1 MESPWKA
8 VSDDSR
14 RTILLLLKKKNMTPT
29 EILTHF
35 DFTLP
40 ALSTH
45 LKILKNCD
53 LVSEKKFG
61 KNRFY
66 SLNQDKTFEMM
77 EFFSTM
83 HGYSL
88 NSLKEFLEND
98 K

>member
-14 RTILLLLKKKNMTPT
+14 RAILLLLKKKDMTPT

-35 DFTLP
+35 NFTLP

-45 LKILKNCD
+45 LRILKNCD
-53 LVSEKKFG
+53 LVSEQKFG

-77 EFFSTM
+77 KFFSLM

>member
-14 RTILLLLKKKNMTPT
+14 RAILLLLKKKDMTPT

-35 DFTLP
+35 NFTLP

-77 EFFSTM
+77 KFFSTM